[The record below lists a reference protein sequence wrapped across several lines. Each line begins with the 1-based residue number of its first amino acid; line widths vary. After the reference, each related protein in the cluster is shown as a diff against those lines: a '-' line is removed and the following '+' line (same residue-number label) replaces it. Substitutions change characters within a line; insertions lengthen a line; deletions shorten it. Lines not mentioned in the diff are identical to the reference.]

1 MKISFV
7 VLAPTDEEYLKVGIR
22 KYLDKVSNYYSM
34 EYLELPSLKGIKNLS
49 IEEQK
54 NKEAELFLSKTK
66 SSDHLILLDENGKK
80 MSSVKFAT
88 YLQSTFNRGMKNVVF
103 LVGGPYGFGEK
114 MYERANDKISLS
126 EMTFS
131 HQMIR
136 LLFTEQLYRA
146 ASIIKG
152 EKYHHQ

>member
-1 MKISFV
+1 MKISFL
-7 VLAPTDEEYLKVGIR
+7 VLAPTDEDYLKVGIK
-22 KYLDKVSNYYSM
+22 KYLDKISNYYPI
-34 EYLELPSLKGIKNLS
+34 EYVELPSLKGIKNMS

-54 NKEAELFLSKTK
+54 SKEADYFLTK
-66 SSDHLILLDENGKK
+66 IKAGDYLILLDENGKK
-80 MSSVKFAT
+80 FSSVKFAAFM
-88 YLQSTFNRGMKNVVF
+88 QSTFNRGMKNIVF
-103 LVGGPYGFGEK
+103 LVGGPFGFGEK
-114 MYERANDKISLS
+114 VYERANDKISLS

-146 ASIIKG
+146 ATIIKG

>member
-1 MKISFV
+1 
-7 VLAPTDEEYLKVGIR
+7 
-22 KYLDKVSNYYSM
+22 
-34 EYLELPSLKGIKNLS
+34 
-49 IEEQK
+49 
-54 NKEAELFLSKTK
+54 
-66 SSDHLILLDENGKK
+66 
-80 MSSVKFAT
+80 
-88 YLQSTFNRGMKNVVF
+88 MKNVVF